1 MIGAVCKQ
9 SSWSCHQHCY
19 HWKQDSCWWTVT
31 WLLIS
36 IYCNSQDLGYSQ
48 TSCHHQDHASRSS
61 WSCHHHGHVTN
72 IVTVVP
78 RQVPRR
84 NKRCLHRRLP
94 CPFPQVWS
102 QSRYQINLNQDTLL
116 DWILLV
122 RQVLIYL
129 TQGHVS
135 ILLQPFFSIAKGK
148 SALQT
153 IKFFL

>member
-1 MIGAVCKQ
+1 M
-9 SSWSCHQHCY
+9 
-19 HWKQDSCWWTVT
+19 
-31 WLLIS
+31 
-36 IYCNSQDLGYSQ
+36 
-48 TSCHHQDHASRSS
+48 
-61 WSCHHHGHVTN
+61 HHGHHDHVIIMVTSPTLSRLCPGKCQGGTSD
-72 IVTVVP
+72 VFTGD
-78 RQVPRR
+78 
-84 NKRCLHRRLP
+84 CLAL
-94 CPFPQVWS
+94 S
-102 QSRYQINLNQDTLL
+102 LKYDLNLDTGLSQINLNQDTLL